1 MAKGRPVSAWQQAR
15 LDAEAARGL
24 YGGNRYVNGQWVT
37 ANGSPVQRA
46 PKPPNPFGKQGS
58 LSKQLDRQLQK
69 EINRAVATKAP
80 KDATLRANVDST
92 CLADLTFSKKDS
104 VATATFYRG
113 GAIVYDF
120 PMSLDE
126 FLDWVSSDD
135 GIGRYG
141 NANVF
146 D

>member
-37 ANGSPVQRA
+37 ANGSPEQRA

-92 CLADLTFSKKDS
+92 CLADLTFSKKRFGCHGY
-104 VATATFYRG
+104 V
-113 GAIVYDF
+113 
-120 PMSLDE
+120 L
-126 FLDWVSSDD
+126 
-135 GIGRYG
+135 
-141 NANVF
+141 
-146 D
+146 